1 MDFKTRRI
9 RKNPQKSPEEIIETA
24 KKKFG
29 KYRPKV
35 SLHIW
40 TLIGSVVLIIFL
52 LFTTYQVIRSLNFSA
67 LIFSFGESLD
77 KDADGR
83 TNIMLVG
90 VGGEGH
96 EGNFLTDSIIVA
108 SIDYG
113 NKLVPMISIP
123 RDLYVNNEYTGG
135 SRINGVYYF
144 GESGYGEGEGMKI
157 LRDQVE
163 EILGMEIQ
171 YYAKIDF
178 QGFEDIVDSIDGVDV
193 YVENA
198 IYDPYYPKGET
209 IYFETFSI
217 DEGLQHMDGETALK
231 YARSRKTT
239 SDFDRA
245 RRQQDLLFAIKEKAL
260 SLKIL
265 TDTKKLKD
273 IYDSVAESIETDLSL
288 GEIIELG
295 RLSQDFGKES
305 LYTTVLNDDP
315 TMCGG
320 LVYTP
325 ARYYFDGAS
334 VLLPAGN
341 DFEHTRLFADTILNN
356 VQSLQKQEK
365 IQVLN
370 GTRTPGLAYSTMNIL
385 SRNCMNIVYYS
396 NASDRDLDVTTIY
409 YKEGPEGEKPEI
421 LDLVQKFIPART
433 QAGIPAEY
441 TESERRQDSSIVIE
455 LGSDYLENRMED
467 PFNSLQYLI
476 APETEEDDED
486 NGESEESAEETE
498 DTAPAEEQPII
509 EETL

>member
-1 MDFKTRRI
+1 MDFKKRRI
-9 RKNPQKSPEEIIETA
+9 RKKPQKSPEEIIESA

-40 TLIGSVVLIIFL
+40 TLIGSFVLIIFL
-52 LFTTYQVIRSLNFSA
+52 LFATYQVIRSLNFSA

-108 SIDYG
+108 SIDYK
-113 NKLVPMISIP
+113 NKLVPMFSIP
-123 RDLYVNNEYTGG
+123 RDLYVKNDYTGA

-144 GESGYGEGEGMKI
+144 GESGYGKGEGMKI

-163 EILGMEIQ
+163 EILGLDIQ

-178 QGFEDIVDSIDGVDV
+178 QGFEDVVDSIGGVDV

-217 DEGLQHMDGETALK
+217 DEGLQHLDGETALK

-260 SLKIL
+260 SLEIL
-265 TDTKKLKD
+265 TDTRKLKE
-273 IYDSVAESIETDLSL
+273 IYDSVADSIETDLSL
-288 GEIIELG
+288 GEIIELAK
-295 RLSQDFGKES
+295 LSQDFGKES
-305 LYTTVLNDDP
+305 LYTTVINDDP
-315 TMCGG
+315 TICGG

-341 DFEHTRLFADTILNN
+341 SYEYTNLFTETISNN
-356 VQSLQKQEK
+356 IKALQKQEK
-365 IQVLN
+365 IQILN

-385 SRNCMNIVYYS
+385 SRYCMNIVYYS
-396 NASDRDLDVTTIY
+396 NASERDLEVSTIY

-421 LDLVQKFIPART
+421 LDLLQQFIPVRT
-433 QAGIPAEY
+433 QAGIPPEY
-441 TESERRQDSSIVIE
+441 LESERRQDSSIVVE
-455 LGSDYLENRMED
+455 LGADYIDIRMDD
-467 PFNSLQYLI
+467 PFDRLQYLI
-476 APETEEDDED
+476 APETEED
-486 NGESEESAEETE
+486 ET
-498 DTAPAEEQPII
+498 PAEEQPIT
-509 EETL
+509 EEIQP